1 MDKEKLLEWVKRLW
15 GVKER
20 LVFGAMACVLAF
32 RVYQILTASPLG
44 GTAGG
49 EPVKPPQ
56 EIPYKLPEQKR
67 VRPAQPPVEE
77 FAIIWRSPDMFTERG
92 RDETQNNG
100 EEDKL
105 SGFTLDSIQKSGNTF
120 VAVLKRKDGGSEFV
134 SEGQTFGSDLKVT
147 KIDAVKQEVKVFD
160 NETKKTLT
168 LSVEKEK
175 SG

>member
-20 LVFGAMACVLAF
+20 LVFGAVACVLAF
-32 RVYQILTASPLG
+32 RVYQILTANPLNG
-44 GTAGG
+44 GDDG
-49 EPVKPPQ
+49 ELPKPPQ
-56 EIPYKLPEQKR
+56 EIPYKLPERKR
-67 VRPAQPPVEE
+67 VRPTPPPVEE
-77 FAIIWRSPDMFTERG
+77 FAIIWRTPDMFTERG
-92 RDETQNNG
+92 RDEKKSNG

-120 VAVLKRKDGGSEFV
+120 IAVLKREDGGSRFV
-134 SEGQTFGSDLKVT
+134 SEGETFGSDLKVT
-147 KIDAVKQEVKVFD
+147 KIDADKTEVEVFD
-160 NETKKTLT
+160 NETKRTLT